1 MADGNLID
9 GINDR
14 REGSTLIITLVN
26 PDRRNA
32 FTIAMRRRIAALLD
46 EAYSDDGVRAIILR
60 GEGGHFC
67 AGADLTGVGGGEP
80 PSPTQFRERITD
92 SQRFVK
98 AIALGPKPII
108 AAVEG
113 TAVGAGLSIAAA
125 CDLVVAAEDARFGIA
140 FTSLGLMP
148 DLGLIYTLGQRVGK
162 QVARRMIYLSEK
174 LNGTQAVAAGLA
186 DRIAPSGCALD
197 VALELATALAGVGPL
212 ALAATKSALNGRLE
226 SIEDALRLELD
237 VLPRIAGSAD
247 FREGVAAFREKRPPQ
262 FTGR

>member
-1 MADGNLID
+1 MSDGNLID

-14 REGSTLIITLVN
+14 REGPTLIITLVN
-26 PDRRNA
+26 PERRNS
-32 FTIAMRRRIAALLD
+32 FTIAMRRRIGVLLE
-46 EAYSDDGVRAIILR
+46 EAYSDDSVRAIILR
-60 GEGGHFC
+60 GEGAHFC
-67 AGADLTGVGGGEP
+67 AGADLTGVGGSD

-98 AIALGPKPII
+98 AIALGPKPVI

-113 TAVGAGLSIAAA
+113 NAVGAGLSIATA

-148 DLGLIYTLGQRVGK
+148 DLGLIYTLPARVGK

-174 LNGTQAVAAGLA
+174 LSGKEAVEAGLA
-186 DRIAPSGCALD
+186 DKIAPSGGALD
-197 VALELATALAGVGPL
+197 VALELATSLASVGPL
-212 ALAATKSALNGRLE
+212 AIAATKSAMNGRME
-226 SIEDALRLELD
+226 SIEDMLRLELD
-237 VLPRIAGSAD
+237 VLPRLAGSAD
-247 FREGVAAFREKRPPQ
+247 FREGITAFREKRPPQ